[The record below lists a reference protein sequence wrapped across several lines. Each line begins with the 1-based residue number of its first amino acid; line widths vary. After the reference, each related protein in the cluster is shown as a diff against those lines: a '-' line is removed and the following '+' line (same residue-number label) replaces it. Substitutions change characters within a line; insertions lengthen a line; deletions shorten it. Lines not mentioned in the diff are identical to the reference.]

1 MFGRASITNSIEW
14 VAWTRSQ
21 KSASLGSPTRMS
33 QARRA
38 LVPDGTGV
46 DIHTYKGVPM
56 NLTQA
61 VVGSRSDSAHADN
74 RDLRALYIEVPVVR
88 RPFCSL

>member
-1 MFGRASITNSIEW
+1 MDAVPEIG
-14 VAWTRSQ
+14 VTRVTDQ
-21 KSASLGSPTRMS
+21 DVPG
-33 QARRA
+33 RRA

-46 DIHTYKGVPM
+46 DIHTYDGAPM

-61 VVGSRSDSAHADN
+61 VVGSRSDPAHADN

>member
-1 MFGRASITNSIEW
+1 MNAVPEIG
-14 VAWTRSQ
+14 VTRVTDQ
-21 KSASLGSPTRMS
+21 DVP
-33 QARRA
+33 ARRA

-61 VVGSRSDSAHADN
+61 VVGSRSDFAHADN
-74 RDLRALYIEVPVVR
+74 RDLRALYIEGPVVR
-88 RPFCSL
+88 HPFCSL

>member
-1 MFGRASITNSIEW
+1 MGAVPEIGVTRATDQD
-14 VAWTRSQ
+14 VPA
-21 KSASLGSPTRMS
+21 G
-33 QARRA
+33 RA